1 MPKNVFLYEYMDH
14 WKKFNETS
22 LPEEEDFYSHL
33 NMKDITDA
41 DYGHAKKV
49 FKDFEI
55 KHLGKY
61 HDLYVQSDT
70 LLLVDV
76 FENFRNICLKI
87 YALDSA
93 KCLSDSRKNKI
104 KSFNWYDM
112 LLMVEKDI
120 RGGICHYIYWYAKA
134 NNKYMKIL
142 IKIKNRHKSS
152 TEM

>member
-1 MPKNVFLYEYMDH
+1 MDH

-33 NMKDITDA
+33 NMKDITDVDYA
-41 DYGHAKKV
+41 DAKRF

-55 KHLGKY
+55 KHSGKY

-70 LLLVDV
+70 LLLADV

-93 KCLSDSRKNKI
+93 KFLSDPGKNKI
-104 KSFNWYDM
+104 KSFN
-112 LLMVEKDI
+112 
-120 RGGICHYIYWYAKA
+120 
-134 NNKYMKIL
+134 
-142 IKIKNRHKSS
+142 
-152 TEM
+152 